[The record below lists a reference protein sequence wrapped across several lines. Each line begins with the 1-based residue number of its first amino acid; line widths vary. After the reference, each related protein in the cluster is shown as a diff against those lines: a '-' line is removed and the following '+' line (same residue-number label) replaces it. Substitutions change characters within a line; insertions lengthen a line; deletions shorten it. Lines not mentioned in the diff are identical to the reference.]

1 MAGDDDLEVLFTAA
15 QIADRVDAI
24 ARAIAAAEPRDL
36 LVAVI
41 LKGSFVFAA
50 DLLRALDRAGM
61 DPRVDFITLASYGE
75 AMESSGRVAVIHDL
89 SEPVG
94 GRPVLLI
101 DDILESGRTL
111 AFARDLLAGR
121 GAAPVRTCVLLD
133 KNVRRLLPIEADY
146 VGFRIGNDYVIGYG
160 LDLAHRFRGLPY
172 IGTVRSRRA

>member
-1 MAGDDDLEVLFTAA
+1 MAGDDSIEVLFDAA
-15 QIADRVDAI
+15 RIAERVDTI
-24 ARAIAAAEPRDL
+24 AREIAAAEPRDL

-61 DPRVDFITLASYGE
+61 DARVDFITLASYGE
-75 AMESSGRVAVIHDL
+75 ATESSGRVVVVHDL
-89 SEPVG
+89 SEAVA

-111 AFARDLLAGR
+111 AFARELLIGR
-121 GAAPVRTCVLLD
+121 GAARVRTCVLLD
-133 KNVRRLLPIEADY
+133 KSALRRVPIEADY
-146 VGFRIGNDYVIGYG
+146 VGFRIGNDYVVGYG

-172 IGTVRSRRA
+172 IGTVRPGRT